1 MTAYRGQGSGRLRSP
16 RLLPLF
22 GSLLLFQSSGSA
34 ISRHRLAEHCSLPAC
49 VPPSTLSAVSHLILV
64 DRAAHPATPSRRS
77 FNMSPDAED
86 GSPSPGPG
94 LDRDSSSIMA
104 EEKIE
109 RASTDERS
117 PARAGVDNKP
127 PPKSNPKD
135 PSRPR
140 RKKARRAC
148 FACQRAHLTCG
159 NLCETIQPQK
169 RLLTT

>member
-1 MTAYRGQGSGRLRSP
+1 ML
-16 RLLPLF
+16 
-22 GSLLLFQSSGSA
+22 
-34 ISRHRLAEHCSLPAC
+34 
-49 VPPSTLSAVSHLILV
+49 
-64 DRAAHPATPSRRS
+64 
-77 FNMSPDAED
+77 PDAED

-104 EEKIE
+104 EEKVE
-109 RASTDERS
+109 RASTDEQS

-159 NLCETIQPQK
+159 NLCETLHYWK